1 MEACVYSDNPEI
13 KANLD
18 QDYMQTDPYL
28 KVEIIITIMLRMV
41 GQLFID
47 IKWEK
52 DTSWLRS
59 WCSLGMLTWAAWFNP
74 VSTISKPKYNDAFLP
89 ANVFTC
95 FCRKISCQQMFSRLF
110 ARR

>member
-41 GQLFID
+41 GN
-47 IKWEK
+47 
-52 DTSWLRS
+52 
-59 WCSLGMLTWAAWFNP
+59 CS
-74 VSTISKPKYNDAFLP
+74 ST
-89 ANVFTC
+89 
-95 FCRKISCQQMFSRLF
+95 
-110 ARR
+110 